1 MRAGA
6 LLLALLAAPAAAQP
20 VVTSAAPDHVE
31 VTLYR
36 AAHPDLQEPM
46 DLEWLEGYALI
57 SETRRIAIPAGES
70 EVRFEGVAGGMVP
83 QSAIVAGFPDGV
95 VERNRD
101 AYLLSPETLLDRSLG
116 RRVHLRRT
124 NHATGAVTEQ
134 DAVIRSGADGA
145 VALQTRDGI
154 EALRCTGQD
163 ETLIYNEVPA
173 GLSAR
178 PTLSVRVRAA
188 QPLTATVRLSYL
200 ANGFDWRANY
210 IATLA
215 PDGSRMDVTA
225 WLTLASMDETSFVG
239 ADAQA
244 VAGRLNRTPPERDDE
259 SEDDDDDYDR
269 RLELHCWPS
278 GSTGYP
284 ERPVPVTNLEELQLR
299 GRVGERM
306 GVLGDDDESDIV
318 VTASVIARQ
327 EELGDVKL
335 YRIPQPVTVA
345 AHSQKQVAFL
355 ERSSVRTRLVYRHRL
370 SPRSEGDDEVS
381 ERILMLRNRREDGLG
396 VPLPAGSFQLFSPA
410 ANGRPILLGEARIED
425 RAVNEEVELEFGEG
439 EGVIAHNEATAEGR
453 NWEEHLLTVSNDHA
467 VPVAY
472 EARFDVD
479 EDESF
484 APRANLIRRLGRP
497 VWAVTIPANGRA
509 SLRYRI
515 SWRDD

>member
-6 LLLALLAAPAAAQP
+6 LMLALLAAPAAAQP

-36 AAHPDLQEPM
+36 AAHPDLEEPM

-101 AYLLSPETLLDRSLG
+101 AYLLSPEALLDRSLG

-124 NHATGAVTEQ
+124 DRATGAVTEQ
-134 DAVIRSGADGA
+134 DAVIRSGAEGA
-145 VALQTRDGI
+145 VVLETRDGI

-163 ETLIYNEVPA
+163 ETLIYNQVPA

-178 PTLSVRVRAA
+178 PTLSVRVRSA
-188 QPLTATVRLSYL
+188 QPLAATVRLSYL
-200 ANGFDWRANY
+200 SNGFDWRANY
-210 IATLA
+210 VATLA

-244 VAGRLNRTPPERDDE
+244 VAGRLNRTPPEREDE
-259 SEDDDDDYDR
+259 SVDDDDYDR
-269 RLELHCWPS
+269 RLELHCWPW

-284 ERPVPVTNLEELQLR
+284 ERAVPVTSSEELRAQ
-299 GRVGERM
+299 GRLGQRM
-306 GVLGDDDESDIV
+306 GVLGDDEDMDIV

-335 YRIPQPVTVA
+335 YRIPVPVTVA

-355 ERSSVRTRLVYRHRL
+355 ARSGIRTRLVYRHRL
-370 SPRSEGDDEVS
+370 SPRSEGDDEQS

-439 EGVIAHNEATAEGR
+439 EGVVAHTEATAEGR
-453 NWEEHLLTVSNDHA
+453 DWEEHLLVVSNDHA

-472 EARFDVD
+472 EARFDVG
-479 EDESF
+479 EDETF
-484 APRANLIRRLGRP
+484 TPRATLIRRLGRP